1 MKLSEIS
8 IIKSRSGVYQ
18 DNAENRRKHRV
29 GQRYGEDKKEDPEE
43 GKEPS
48 NEEWGSITSKM
59 SAEEIQN
66 KLNNMSALDG
76 KVSEEQKASL
86 RKYLEKQLEEKKKK
100 EYDKKM
106 DKRTDEVVDN
116 DIKEMI
122 EEARSGK
129 HSKEYWNH
137 MKESLENTLKNDL
150 AKKKDK
156 DRAKKTLDALN
167 EALKGG
173 GSEEKKEE
181 KKPSL
186 SKEKLESAKD
196 GSSITIKN
204 AQTGN
209 TVISYTKKD
218 GQWFSKNSMTRE
230 EVKASPEQVS
240 KTVGGYNRKTYSTKI
255 DLVEG
260 TKSEPKKEAS
270 GQASEADK
278 EDLREARKKLAYL
291 QDNEERLI
299 KRDGKEKYEERLKQA
314 KDEVAKLKGEKSK
327 EGIQEGKPKKETEES
342 YTRVKF
348 EDVPNSGKV
357 NLKKYLSGKMK
368 RSADEAWGDISKI
381 ETKDLQKMERG
392 LVEDFNRQFDELPK
406 SRRAEKLYAIMKVKG
421 ELSKRGKE
429 DQEKPADVKQEPLS
443 PQELKKAIRT
453 KTKELSNDTLQKL
466 KGLKKEDVEVGLDDR
481 GRLFT
486 NINGYDFY
494 FDESNFEED
503 KNGYVRMFENNPQD
517 VFFKKQAEAAVKLE
531 NYDIESSRKDMN
543 FTSDEELKTFQS
555 ANSLIKNSNY
565 SEAEVSEMKNFFNKG
580 VKDMLAS
587 VPEHDKRRIFSKYR
601 YFMSDSLGIDAAQ
614 KLMRDDSKGFNE
626 IQNKDILINSALMN
640 NGYLPIMSGSLFSNY
655 KGEKFNEYRYEGNDD
670 WYQEM
675 SSRALKNADDPN
687 IGKALRSYTEGKA
700 YEKIRAH
707 LSGEGELSPQA
718 KKTLDSIENFMNKSS
733 LEENMILYRRLKA
746 NPKSEGGLNSLNDF
760 YKLDVGDEFEDKSF
774 GSYAPQPNS
783 NFGDDFQITLMA
795 KKGSKIS
802 PIGNG
807 LMFEQE
813 FLANKGMKFRV
824 VAKGTNSIA
833 VEIVD

>member
-86 RKYLEKQLEEKKKK
+86 RKYLEKQLEAKKKE

-129 HSKEYWNH
+129 HSKEYWDH

-173 GSEEKKEE
+173 GSEEKYENNSPKEE
-181 KKPSL
+181 VT
-186 SKEKLESAKD
+186 EDGEIITHDKD
-196 GSSITIKN
+196 KIKRYHLFRALKN
-204 AQTGN
+204 AKKTGGGASDTLRELGYLTSSGIN
-209 TVISYTKKD
+209 SKGKKKYSELFEEFGNKEYIYID
-218 GQWFSKNSMTRE
+218 NSK
-230 EVKASPEQVS
+230 K
-240 KTVGGYNRKTYSTKI
+240 VGG
-255 DLVEG
+255 EEEA
-260 TKSEPKKEAS
+260 KSEPKKEEKKLEEKS
-270 GQASEADK
+270 EEPKQEEPRQAAEADK
-278 EDLREARKKLAYL
+278 EEP
-291 QDNEERLI
+291 
-299 KRDGKEKYEERLKQA
+299 
-314 KDEVAKLKGEKSK
+314 KS
-327 EGIQEGKPKKETEES
+327 EPKKEETEES
-342 YTRVKF
+342 FTRVKF
-348 EDVPNSGKV
+348 DDVPNSGKV

-429 DQEKPADVKQEPLS
+429 DQKKTPEVKQEPLS

-466 KGLKKEDVEVGLDDR
+466 KGLKKEDVEAGLDDR

-531 NYDIESSRKDMN
+531 NYNIESARKDMN

-587 VPEHDKRRIFSKYR
+587 VPEHAKGLVFSKYR

-626 IQNKDILINSALMN
+626 IQNKDILVNSALMN

-760 YKLDVGDEFEDKSF
+760 YKLEVGDEFEDKSF

>member
-8 IIKSRSGVYQ
+8 IIKSRFGVYQ

-48 NEEWGSITSKM
+48 NEEWGSITAKM

-86 RKYLEKQLEEKKKK
+86 RKYLEKQLEAKKKE

-122 EEARSGK
+122 EEAHSGK

-167 EALKGG
+167 EALKGD

-181 KKPSL
+181 TKP
-186 SKEKLESAKD
+186 KEKSEGKQY
-196 GSSITIKN
+196 SSMDIKEARKELVGKKITIKEYFFDGVDSYKDAEGEIKKVRLYGKEKQPIAEIDFPN
-204 AQTGN
+204 GDGIT
-209 TVISYTKKD
+209 ISLEQLDKRKAMQYEIEFND
-218 GQWFSKNSMTRE
+218 SKSE
-230 EVKASPEQVS
+230 EPKQEAPKQATETD
-240 KTVGGYNRKTYSTKI
+240 K
-255 DLVEG
+255 EEP
-260 TKSEPKKEAS
+260 KSEPKKE
-270 GQASEADK
+270 
-278 EDLREARKKLAYL
+278 
-291 QDNEERLI
+291 
-299 KRDGKEKYEERLKQA
+299 
-314 KDEVAKLKGEKSK
+314 
-327 EGIQEGKPKKETEES
+327 ETEES

-348 EDVPNSGKV
+348 DDVPNSGKV

-381 ETKDLQKMERG
+381 KTKDLQKMERG

-421 ELSKRGKE
+421 ELSKRVKE
-429 DQEKPADVKQEPLS
+429 DQEKPTDVKKEPLS
-443 PQELKKAIRT
+443 PQELRKAV
-453 KTKELSNDTLQKL
+453 KAKAKELVDDTFQKL
-466 KGLKKEDVEVGLDDR
+466 KGLKKEDAEIGLDDK
-481 GRLFT
+481 GRLYT

-517 VFFKKQAEAAVKLE
+517 AFFKKQAEAAVKLE
-531 NYDIESSRKDMN
+531 NYNIESTRKDMN

-565 SEAEVSEMKNFFNKG
+565 SEAEVSEMKNFFDKG

-587 VPEHDKRRIFSKYR
+587 VPEHDKKRIFSKYR

-626 IQNKDILINSALMN
+626 IENKDILINSALMN

-687 IGKALRSYTEGKA
+687 IEKALRSYTEGKA

-718 KKTLDSIENFMNKSS
+718 KKMLDSIENFMNKSS

>member
-86 RKYLEKQLEEKKKK
+86 RKYLEKQLEAKKKE

-167 EALKGG
+167 EALKDEDAFLNKKPKEG
-173 GSEEKKEE
+173 KKEFKLPSE
-181 KKPSL
+181 AKKVMNALATSNSKYSDPSKVTVEATDKGNWRLYYNGKDTGTTVNGKML
-186 SKEKLESAKD
+186 SD
-196 GSSITIKN
+196 DTIIEMKWEHH
-204 AQTGN
+204 G
-209 TVISYTKKD
+209 VD
-218 GQWFSKNSMTRE
+218 D
-230 EVKASPEQVS
+230 ASLNNEPRQEVS
-240 KTVGGYNRKTYSTKI
+240 KKAAEADK
-255 DLVEG
+255 EEP
-260 TKSEPKKEAS
+260 KSEPK
-270 GQASEADK
+270 
-278 EDLREARKKLAYL
+278 
-291 QDNEERLI
+291 EE
-299 KRDGKEKYEERLKQA
+299 
-314 KDEVAKLKGEKSK
+314 
-327 EGIQEGKPKKETEES
+327 ETEES

-348 EDVPNSGKV
+348 DDVPNSGKV

-429 DQEKPADVKQEPLS
+429 DQKKTPEVKQEPLS

-517 VFFKKQAEAAVKLE
+517 AFFKKQAESAVKLE
-531 NYDIESSRKDMN
+531 NYNIESARKDMN

-565 SEAEVSEMKNFFNKG
+565 SEVEVSEMKNFFDKG

-587 VPEHDKRRIFSKYR
+587 VPEHDKKRIFSKYR

-626 IQNKDILINSALMN
+626 IENKDILINSALMN

-687 IGKALRSYTEGKA
+687 IEKALRSYTEGKA

-707 LSGEGELSPQA
+707 LSGEGELSFQA

-746 NPKSEGGLNSLNDF
+746 NTKSEGGLNSLNDF

>member
-86 RKYLEKQLEEKKKK
+86 RKYLEKQLEAKKKE

-129 HSKEYWNH
+129 HSKEYWDH

-173 GSEEKKEE
+173 GSEEKDENNPSKEE
-181 KKPSL
+181 VT
-186 SKEKLESAKD
+186 EDGEIITHDKD
-196 GSSITIKN
+196 KIKRYHLFRALKN
-204 AQTGN
+204 AKKTGAGASDTLRELGYLTSSGIN
-209 TVISYTKKD
+209 SKGKKKYAELFEEFGNKEYIYID
-218 GQWFSKNSMTRE
+218 NSKKVGEKE
-230 EVKASPEQVS
+230 EA
-240 KTVGGYNRKTYSTKI
+240 
-255 DLVEG
+255 
-260 TKSEPKKEAS
+260 KSEPKKEEKKS
-270 GQASEADK
+270 EEKSEEPKQEEPRQATEADK
-278 EDLREARKKLAYL
+278 EEPTSEL
-291 QDNEERLI
+291 
-299 KRDGKEKYEERLKQA
+299 
-314 KDEVAKLKGEKSK
+314 
-327 EGIQEGKPKKETEES
+327 KKEEAEEF

-348 EDVPNSGKV
+348 DDVPNSGKV

-429 DQEKPADVKQEPLS
+429 DQEKPTDVKKEPLS
-443 PQELKKAIRT
+443 PQELRKAV
-453 KTKELSNDTLQKL
+453 KTKAKELVDDTFQKL
-466 KGLKKEDVEVGLDDR
+466 KGLKKEDAEIGLDDK
-481 GRLFT
+481 GRLYT

-494 FDESNFEED
+494 FDEDNFTED
-503 KNGYVRMFENNPQD
+503 LNTYIRMFTNVPQD
-517 VFFKKQAEAAVKLE
+517 FLFKKQANAAVKLE
-531 NYDIESSRKDMN
+531 NYDIESARKDMN
-543 FTSDEELKTFQS
+543 FTSVEELRTFQS

-565 SEAEVSEMKNFFNKG
+565 SETEVSEMKSFFDKG
-580 VKDMLAS
+580 VKDMMAS
-587 VPEHDKRRIFSKYR
+587 VPEHDKRRIISKYR
-601 YFMSDSLGIDAAQ
+601 YFMSDSLGIDAAE
-614 KLMRDDSKGFNE
+614 KLMRADSKGFNE
-626 IQNKDILINSALMN
+626 IQDKDMLINSALMR

-655 KGEKFNEYRYEGNDD
+655 KGEKFNEYRYAKDDD
-670 WYQEM
+670 WYKEM
-675 SSRALKNADDPN
+675 SSKALKNSDDPN
-687 IGKALRSYTEGKA
+687 LEKALRSYSEGETYK
-700 YEKIRAH
+700 KIRAY
-707 LSGEGELSPQA
+707 LSGEGELSSQG
-718 KKTLDSIENFMNKSS
+718 KKMLNSIENFMDKSS
-733 LEENMILYRRLKA
+733 LEENMILYRRLKV
-746 NPKSEGGLNSLNDF
+746 NPKSKDGLNGLNDF
-760 YKLDVGDEFEDKSF
+760 YKLEVGDEFEDKSF
-774 GSYAPQPNS
+774 GSYSPQPILA
-783 NFGDDFQITLMA
+783 FGGDFQVTLMA

-802 PIGNG
+802 PIGNK